1 MTIPASTPAAP
12 PPAAG
17 TPRLFDRL
25 AAWFADAVQHAIGS
39 LHDQEAMAPPPI
51 GVQPYRDR
59 PSKLR

>member
-1 MTIPASTPAAP
+1 MATPVSTSAAPAS
-12 PPAAG
+12 AAG
-17 TPRLFDRL
+17 VPGFFDRF
-25 AAWFADAVQHAIGS
+25 ASWFADAVQHAIGS

>member
-1 MTIPASTPAAP
+1 MTIPASTPVAST
-12 PPAAG
+12 PAAEM
-17 TPRLFDRL
+17 PRLLDRF
-25 AAWFADAVQHAIGS
+25 ATWFADAVQHAIGS

>member
-1 MTIPASTPAAP
+1 M
-12 PPAAG
+12 
-17 TPRLFDRL
+17 DRF

-39 LHDQEAMAPPPI
+39 LQEQEAMAPPLI